1 MKRTT
6 RRQFGAALAAMGVL
20 ATTSA
25 YGPAHGQQRLRVV
38 ASFTIL
44 ADLVAAIGGDRIE
57 LVTLVGAD
65 KDAHTYQPT
74 AGDSRAVAAA
84 QVLVTNGHGF
94 EPWADRL
101 AGAAPF
107 KGRRIVA
114 SSGVARDRQ
123 LAEEHQH
130 GHGGRGHVARAG
142 TDPHMWQDVALA
154 RRYVAAIAQGLAEAD
169 AAGAEGYR
177 QRAEAYDRR
186 LAELDAWVRQSIAAL
201 PATKRRVITGHDA
214 FQYFA
219 RAYGVKFL
227 APTGVSTAQEA
238 SARDVASLIQQI
250 RRENIR
256 AVFVENMSS
265 PKLVEQIAREA
276 GAVVGPTLYV
286 DALSPPGGPADSYE
300 KMFRHNVSALV
311 AGMAKN

>member
-1 MKRTT
+1 MPSI
-6 RRQFGAALAAMGVL
+6 A
-20 ATTSA
+20 
-25 YGPAHGQQRLRVV
+25 QQKPRVV

-44 ADLVAAIGGDRIE
+44 ADFVSVIGGDRID

-74 AGDSRAVAAA
+74 TGDSRTVATA
-84 QVLVTNGHGF
+84 QVMVTNGFGF

-114 SSGVARDRQ
+114 SSTVPRERH
-123 LAEEHQH
+123 LADQHHH
-130 GHGGRGHVARAG
+130 GHSHGKGAG

-169 AAGAEGYR
+169 AAGADGYR
-177 QRAEAYDRR
+177 QRAAAYDRK
-186 LAELDAWVRQSIAAL
+186 LAELDAWVRQSIAAV

-214 FQYFA
+214 FRYFA
-219 RAYGVKFL
+219 RAYGVTFR
-227 APTGVSTAQEA
+227 APTGLSTAQEA
-238 SARDVASLIQQI
+238 SARDVANLIQQI
-250 RRENIR
+250 RREGIR
-256 AVFVENMSS
+256 AIFIENMSN
-265 PKLVEQIAREA
+265 PKLIEQIAREA
-276 GAVVGPTLYV
+276 GGAVGPALYV
-286 DALSPPGGPADSYE
+286 DALSPAGGPADTYE
-300 KMFRHNVSALV
+300 KMFRHNVAALV